1 MTIQYAILGLLSWR
15 PLTGYDIK
23 KMFSDSTILY
33 WSGNNNQI
41 YRTLVQL
48 HKSGLVS
55 REIQEQE
62 NLPDRKIY
70 SITDEGNKVL
80 RDWVLS
86 EPQIPQLRHPFL
98 IQLAWADQLTDNELE
113 NLLNRYQEELEMQLL
128 MVKEQ
133 TERKKSIPDRSP
145 RENILWSTISE
156 NWIRFYSNE
165 LVWLADLRKNLSA

>member
-23 KMFSDSTILY
+23 KMFSDSTTLY

-86 EPQIPQLRHPFL
+86 DPQPPQLRHPFL
-98 IQLAWADQLTDNELE
+98 IQLAWADQLTNTEMED
-113 NLLNRYQEELEMQLL
+113 LLNRYQKELEVQLL

-133 TERKKSIPDRSP
+133 AERKTPAPDRSK
-145 RENILWSTISE
+145 RENILWSMISE

-165 LVWLADLRKNLSA
+165 LEWLTDLRKNISA